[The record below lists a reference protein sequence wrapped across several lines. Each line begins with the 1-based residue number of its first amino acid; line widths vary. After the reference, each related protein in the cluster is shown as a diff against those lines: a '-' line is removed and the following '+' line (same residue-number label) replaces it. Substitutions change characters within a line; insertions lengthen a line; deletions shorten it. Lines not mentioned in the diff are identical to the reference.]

1 MTVLGRKQQLVGNRT
16 QYVIDCTPWLLTGE
30 TITGITCTVDAGTAT
45 TDTIVIAANGTSY
58 SFYLNG
64 GTLNDQFNVII
75 EQDTSIGQR
84 RYDHMEFFIGTNGG
98 PVFASDTNAAL
109 LLSILGPPGPTGFNG
124 TLGGTGPT
132 GPTGGGTTGPT
143 GSGGLGPTGPAG
155 GGPTGPTGP
164 TGAQGIQGV
173 TGPTGSTGYTGPN
186 GAQGPASHAVIVLDA
201 YQSVD
206 QTVVT
211 LTDTT
216 LAIDTIVTDTQSAFN
231 ITTHRYTPTQSGTY
245 EIYAVV
251 ICNNTVSGFAVSF
264 IDVSGNDVAVFSLQ
278 QNGQVYLNLST
289 VAFLNGIT
297 DYVEVHVL
305 QQGTIVT
312 RSRANY
318 FVSALRIVK
327 LG

>member
-1 MTVLGRKQQLVGNRT
+1 
-16 QYVIDCTPWLLTGE
+16 
-30 TITGITCTVDAGTAT
+30 
-45 TDTIVIAANGTSY
+45 
-58 SFYLNG
+58 
-64 GTLNDQFNVII
+64 
-75 EQDTSIGQR
+75 
-84 RYDHMEFFIGTNGG
+84 
-98 PVFASDTNAAL
+98 
-109 LLSILGPPGPTGFNG
+109 
-124 TLGGTGPT
+124 
-132 GPTGGGTTGPT
+132 
-143 GSGGLGPTGPAG
+143 
-155 GGPTGPTGP
+155 
-164 TGAQGIQGV
+164 
-173 TGPTGSTGYTGPN
+173 
-186 GAQGPASHAVIVLDA
+186 VIVLDA